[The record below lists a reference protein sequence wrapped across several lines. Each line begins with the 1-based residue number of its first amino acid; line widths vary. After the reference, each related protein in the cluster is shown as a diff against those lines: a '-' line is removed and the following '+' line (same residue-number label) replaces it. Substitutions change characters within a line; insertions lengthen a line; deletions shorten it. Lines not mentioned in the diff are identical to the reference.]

1 MWKVKVE
8 VVTAAIRITNTAKE
22 ISGNNTKQALNTLW
36 KKRLYWEPHTIREG
50 PQSVT

>member
-1 MWKVKVE
+1 MWKMKLKV
-8 VVTAAIRITNTAKE
+8 VAVDIRIITTAKDVSE
-22 ISGNNTKQALNTLW
+22 NNTKQALNTLW